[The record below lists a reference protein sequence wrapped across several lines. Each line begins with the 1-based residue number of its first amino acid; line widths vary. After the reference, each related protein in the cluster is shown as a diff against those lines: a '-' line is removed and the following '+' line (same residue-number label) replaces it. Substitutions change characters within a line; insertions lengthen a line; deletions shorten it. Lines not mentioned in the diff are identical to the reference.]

1 MTIPPIN
8 LYEPVPELNVYAEN
22 TRIKSKE
29 NVKYFAVL
37 LDNKFTFHLHTRIL
51 EARWSCWR
59 NAEITVFKKRA
70 FMIYHAL
77 LLHHKPSKIKL
88 SE

>member
-8 LYEPVPELNVYAEN
+8 LYEPVPELNVYAGN

-37 LDNKFTFHLHTRIL
+37 LDNKFTFYLHTRTL
-51 EARWSCWR
+51 EARLSCWH
-59 NAEITVFKKRA
+59 NAKIMVFKKRA

-77 LLHHKPSKIKL
+77 LLHKPSKIKL